1 MNIEVSIGEAL
12 DKVSILTIKLNKI
25 QDNDKL
31 RNVARELNGITKKL
45 PKGILE
51 DPLYEKLCSVNLRL
65 WEIEDEIRI
74 CEKHGDFNL
83 NFIRLAR
90 AVYHRNDERAEIKK
104 EINIKYK
111 SDLVEEKSY
120 KPY

>member
-25 QDNDKL
+25 QETEKL
-31 RNVARELNGITKKL
+31 RNIAKELNVITKEL
-45 PKGILE
+45 PRGILE
-51 DPLYEKLCSVNLRL
+51 DNLYQQLCSVNLRL
-65 WEIEDEIRI
+65 WEIEDEIRE
-74 CEKHGDFNL
+74 CERIGDFNL

-90 AVYHRNDERAEIKK
+90 AVYHRNDERAAIKR

-111 SDLVEEKSY
+111 SDLIEEKSY
-120 KPY
+120 KTY